1 MDKSLLNKP
10 EGSFETTVPRRFPVS
25 SSDHGPRTN
34 QSSPPHSQAE
44 VASSIDTP
52 TCSSCNADSC
62 NTGSC
67 AHEVVRD
74 LLPVID
80 NLDRAI
86 LTGRHSG
93 DFDEFMS
100 SIEVVRNQLFD
111 TLTQHGLRE
120 IPGTWCPFDT
130 CHHVAVGQED
140 DDGHPHGSVVDVV
153 EQGYRFGERVLRPSK
168 VIVSR
173 NDSSNPGEFE

>member
-1 MDKSLLNKP
+1 MPL
-10 EGSFETTVPRRFPVS
+10 ETPSCDANFN
-25 SSDHGPRTN
+25 GP
-34 QSSPPHSQAE
+34 
-44 VASSIDTP
+44 
-52 TCSSCNADSC
+52 
-62 NTGSC
+62 C

-111 TLTQHGLRE
+111 TLTQHGLQE